1 MARRSAFFRSIA
13 ILSTIFMVA
22 SCDRATDRESPLAP
36 PSAPQAVPQQGLIG
50 DVVAPLAE
58 LLKPPPPGPFTLIT
72 EEPLLG
78 DLSLSK
84 LLGIGGGTITVAG
97 ITLDV
102 PAGAVSVPTLF
113 TVLALP
119 TPVIDVSLTAL
130 VPQLLS
136 GLNITTFKK
145 PVTITMSYARATNV
159 SDASKLVIVYYNYY
173 SNKLEALPSTVDLEK
188 KTVSAQTTHFSKY
201 GMASN

>member
-13 ILSTIFMVA
+13 IISTIFMVA
-22 SCDRATDRESPLAP
+22 SCDQAADRESPLAP
-36 PSAPQAVPQQGLIG
+36 PSAEPQAGLIG
-50 DVVAPLAE
+50 NVVAPLAE

-78 DLSLSK
+78 DLSLSR
-84 LLGIGGGTITVAG
+84 LLSVNGGTISVAG

-119 TPVIDVSLTAL
+119 TSVVDVSLTAL

-136 GLNITTFKK
+136 SLNVTMFKK

-159 SDASKLVIVYYNYY
+159 TDARKLVIVYYNYDQ
-173 SNKLEALPSTVDLEK
+173 NRLEALPSTVDLDR
-188 KTVSAQTTHFSKY
+188 KTVSAKTTHFSKY